1 MTTILGIPAP
11 LLFGQLLLG
20 IINGAFYA
28 MLSLGLAVIFGLLRI
43 INFAH
48 GALFMVGAFVA
59 WGLDQYLGIG
69 YWPALVIAPI
79 AVGSLGYL
87 LERTIIKRI
96 YKFDPLYGLL
106 LTFGVA
112 LVLEGAFTIQYT
124 STGVD
129 YPTPDALSGT
139 VNLGF
144 MFMPIYRG
152 YVVAA
157 AVLICAGVWF
167 LIEKT
172 SLGARQRAAT
182 ANPTL
187 VQSFGVNVPRMI
199 ALTFAGGVGLAGLA
213 GVMAAPLYSVT
224 PSMGDALINTVFA
237 VVVIGGMGSIGGA
250 VLGGFTLGII
260 QGLTTVF
267 YPAASSVVVFAAMAL
282 ILLVRPTGLFG
293 SAA

>member
-1 MTTILGIPAP
+1 MTMILGIPAP

-20 IINGAFYA
+20 VINGAFYA
-28 MLSLGLAVIFGLLRI
+28 MLSLGLAVIFGLLGI

-48 GALFMVGAFVA
+48 GTLFMVGAFVA

-69 YWPALVIAPI
+69 YWPALVVAPL

-96 YKFDPLYGLL
+96 YTFDPLYGLL
-106 LTFGVA
+106 LTFGIA
-112 LVLEGAFTIQYT
+112 LVLEGAFTIRYT

-129 YPTPDALSGT
+129 YATPDALSGT

-144 MFMPIYRG
+144 MFMPVYRG

-157 AVLICAGVWF
+157 AILICAGVWF

-172 SLGARQRAAT
+172 SLGALLRAAT
-182 ANPTL
+182 ENPSL

-199 ALTFAGGVGLAGLA
+199 ALTFAGGVALAGLA

-250 VLGGFTLGII
+250 VLGGFALGII

-267 YPAASSVVVFAAMAL
+267 YPAASSVVVFIAMAL
-282 ILLVRPTGLFG
+282 ILLVRPSGLFG